1 MLVFKTLV
9 LDFLTGL
16 VGFLLKNWKLALT
29 GFLILFSVLYTS
41 HLKGELKDAKTD
53 LDAQKAYH
61 SAYVQAYEK
70 EFQKRYAEVV
80 HTNKRLVKD
89 LEEVNGQIERKN
101 QEVEATYTYNRALL
115 DELTRRLSKQQ
126 DSGTKGGGVVSTN
139 SSVPTT
145 KATES
150 EPTSQSLR
158 ECAEELTEMG
168 KKADSLAID
177 LQAVIQS
184 HNNYLTEV
192 EILNSGNSNRKDSK
206 EITQE
211 GLK

>member
-16 VGFLLKNWKLALT
+16 VGSLLKNWKLALIS
-29 GFLILFSVLYTS
+29 FLILFSVLYTS

-53 LDAQKAYH
+53 LDTQKAYH

-80 HTNKRLVKD
+80 HINKRLVKD

-101 QEVEATYTYNRALL
+101 QEVEATYADNRALL

-126 DSGTKGGGVVSTN
+126 DSGTKGGGWVTTD
-139 SSVPTT
+139 SSVPAT
-145 KATES
+145 KATEPES
-150 EPTSQSLR
+150 TSRSFI
-158 ECAEELTEMG
+158 ECAQELTEMG
-168 KKADSLAID
+168 READSLAID

-184 HNNYLTEV
+184 HNNYLTEI
-192 EILNSGNSNRKDSK
+192 EILNSSNLNGNSK
-206 EITQE
+206 E
-211 GLK
+211 LDKRD

>member
-9 LDFLTGL
+9 SDFLTGL
-16 VGFLLKNWKLALT
+16 VGFLLKNWKLALI
-29 GFLILFSVLYTS
+29 GFLILFSVLYTN

-126 DSGTKGGGVVSTN
+126 ISGTEGGGGVSTN
-139 SSVPTT
+139 SGVPTT
-145 KATES
+145 TTS
-150 EPTSQSLR
+150 EQTSTSR
-158 ECAEELTEMG
+158 SFIECAEELTEVARQ
-168 KKADSLAID
+168 ADSLAID

-184 HNNYLTEV
+184 HNNYLAEI
-192 EILNSGNSNRKDSK
+192 EILNSSISNSGNSK
-206 EITQE
+206 E
-211 GLK
+211 LDKRD

>member
-16 VGFLLKNWKLALT
+16 VGFLLKNWKLALI

-41 HLKGELKDAKTD
+41 HLKGELKDAKTN
-53 LDAQKAYH
+53 LDAQKSYH

-70 EFQKRYAEVV
+70 EFQKRYAEVL

-89 LEEVNGQIERKN
+89 LEEVNVQIERKN

-126 DSGTKGGGVVSTN
+126 SSGTKGGNGSNT
-139 SSVPTT
+139 SLPTT
-145 KATES
+145 RTS
-150 EPTSQSLR
+150 EQTSTSR
-158 ECAEELTEMG
+158 SFIECAEELTEVARQ
-168 KKADSLAID
+168 ADSLAID

-184 HNNYLTEV
+184 HSNYLAEI
-192 EILNSGNSNRKDSK
+192 EILNSSTLNGNSK
-206 EITQE
+206 E
-211 GLK
+211 LDKRD

>member
-16 VGFLLKNWKLALT
+16 VGFLLKNWKLALI

-53 LDAQKAYH
+53 LDTQKAYH

-101 QEVEATYTYNRALL
+101 QEVEATYTYNRTLL

-126 DSGTKGGGVVSTN
+126 ISGTEGGN
-139 SSVPTT
+139 SSNTSLPTT
-145 KATES
+145 RTS
-150 EPTSQSLR
+150 EQTSTSR
-158 ECAEELTEMG
+158 SFIECAEELTEVARQ
-168 KKADSLAID
+168 ADSLAID

-184 HNNYLTEV
+184 HNNYLAEI
-192 EILNSGNSNRKDSK
+192 EILNSSISNSGNSK
-206 EITQE
+206 E
-211 GLK
+211 LDKRD

>member
-16 VGFLLKNWKLALT
+16 VGFLLKNWKLALI

-126 DSGTKGGGVVSTN
+126 SSGTEGGN
-139 SSVPTT
+139 SSNTSLPTT
-145 KATES
+145 RTS
-150 EPTSQSLR
+150 EQTSTSR
-158 ECAEELTEMG
+158 SFIECAEELTEVARQ
-168 KKADSLAID
+168 ADSLAID

-184 HNNYLTEV
+184 HNNYLTEIDILNSS
-192 EILNSGNSNRKDSK
+192 ILNSGNSK
-206 EITQE
+206 E
-211 GLK
+211 LDKRD

>member
-16 VGFLLKNWKLALT
+16 VGFLLKNWKLALI

-126 DSGTKGGGVVSTN
+126 SSGTEGWNN
-139 SSVPTT
+139 SNTSLPTT
-145 KATES
+145 RTPEQ
-150 EPTSQSLR
+150 TSTSR
-158 ECAEELTEMG
+158 SFIECAEELTEVARQ
-168 KKADSLAID
+168 ADSLAID

-184 HNNYLTEV
+184 HKNYLTEV
-192 EILNSGNSNRKDSK
+192 EILNSSTLNENSK
-206 EITQE
+206 E
-211 GLK
+211 LDKRD

>member
-16 VGFLLKNWKLALT
+16 VGFLLKNWKLALI

-89 LEEVNGQIERKN
+89 LEEVNGQIKRKN

-126 DSGTKGGGVVSTN
+126 SSGTKGGNGSNT
-139 SSVPTT
+139 SLPTT
-145 KATES
+145 RTS
-150 EPTSQSLR
+150 EQTSTSR
-158 ECAEELTEMG
+158 SFIECAEELTEVARQ
-168 KKADSLAID
+168 ADSLAID

-184 HNNYLTEV
+184 HNNYLTEI
-192 EILNSGNSNRKDSK
+192 EILKSSISNSGNSKQLDKRD
-206 EITQE
+206 
-211 GLK
+211 

>member
-16 VGFLLKNWKLALT
+16 VGFLLKNWKLALI
-29 GFLILFSVLYTS
+29 GFLILLSVLYTS
-41 HLKGELKDAKTD
+41 HLKGELKDAKND

-61 SAYVQAYEK
+61 NAYVQAYEK
-70 EFQKRYAEVV
+70 EFQKRYAEVL

-126 DSGTKGGGVVSTN
+126 SSGTKGGNGSNT
-139 SSVPTT
+139 SLPTT
-145 KATES
+145 RTS
-150 EPTSQSLR
+150 EQTSTSR
-158 ECAEELTEMG
+158 SFIECAEELTEVARQ
-168 KKADSLAID
+168 ADSLAID

-184 HNNYLTEV
+184 HNNYLTEI
-192 EILNSGNSNRKDSK
+192 EILNSGNSK
-206 EITQE
+206 E
-211 GLK
+211 LDKRD

>member
-16 VGFLLKNWKLALT
+16 VGFLLKNWKLALI
-29 GFLILFSVLYTS
+29 GFLILFSVLYTN
-41 HLKGELKDAKTD
+41 HLKGELKAAKTD
-53 LDAQKAYH
+53 LDTQKAYH

-70 EFQKRYAEVV
+70 EFQKRYADVV

-89 LEEVNGQIERKN
+89 LEEVNGQIESKN

-126 DSGTKGGGVVSTN
+126 SSGTKGGISTN

-145 KATES
+145 KTPES
-150 EPTSQSLR
+150 ESTSRSFI
-158 ECAEELTEMG
+158 ECAEELTEVARQ
-168 KKADSLAID
+168 ADSLAID

-184 HNNYLTEV
+184 HNNYLA
-192 EILNSGNSNRKDSK
+192 EIDILNSSISNSGNSK
-206 EITQE
+206 E
-211 GLK
+211 LDKRD